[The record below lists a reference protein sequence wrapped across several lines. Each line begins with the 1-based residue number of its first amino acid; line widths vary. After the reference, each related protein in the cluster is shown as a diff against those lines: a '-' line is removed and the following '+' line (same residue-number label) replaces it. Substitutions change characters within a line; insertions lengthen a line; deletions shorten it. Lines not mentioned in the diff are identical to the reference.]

1 MTLVIEQALLISGW
15 RKRSK
20 SLEGKIVMDLANI
33 KLPIAVIGIIVAQA
47 FGIIWYVAQLDS
59 TVKNLDISV
68 ATIQESVHE
77 EFDDADLRKT
87 IEALEDSIDELET
100 TIAIIENEYRT
111 IMSDHNSFADALKA
125 LGEAG
130 VLPSGEKRIYGGY
143 D

>member
-1 MTLVIEQALLISGW
+1 
-15 RKRSK
+15 
-20 SLEGKIVMDLANI
+20 MDLANI

-100 TIAIIENEYRT
+100 TIAIIENECRT
-111 IMSDHNSFADALKA
+111 IMSDHNSFSDALKA

-130 VLPSGEKRIYGGY
+130 VLPSGEQRIYGGY

>member
-20 SLEGKIVMDLANI
+20 SLEGKIIMDFANI

-87 IEALEDSIDELET
+87 IDALEDSIDELET

-111 IMSDHNSFADALKA
+111 IMSDHDSFADALKA

>member
-15 RKRSK
+15 RKRAK

-111 IMSDHNSFADALKA
+111 IMSDHYSFADALKA
-125 LGEAG
+125 SL
-130 VLPSGEKRIYGGY
+130 EKK
-143 D
+143 DSEK

>member
-20 SLEGKIVMDLANI
+20 SLEGKIIMDFANI

-87 IEALEDSIDELET
+87 IDALEDSIDELET

>member
-20 SLEGKIVMDLANI
+20 SLEGKIIMDFANI

-111 IMSDHNSFADALKA
+111 IMSDHNSFSDALKA

>member
-1 MTLVIEQALLISGW
+1 
-15 RKRSK
+15 
-20 SLEGKIVMDLANI
+20 MDVANI
-33 KLPIAVIGIIVAQA
+33 KLPIAVIGVIVAQA

-68 ATIQESVHE
+68 ATIQEAVHE

-87 IEALEDSIDELET
+87 IDALEDSIDELET

-111 IMSDHNSFADALKA
+111 IMSDHNSFSDALKA